1 MGWVRAE
8 FERANMRRFN
18 RAIQDAKEAVA
29 AMPPERREE
38 HALRFQEAA
47 DAALRHARYNRPG

>member
-1 MGWVRAE
+1 MGWVKGE
-8 FERANMRRFN
+8 FARANIRRFS
-18 RAIQDAKEAVA
+18 RAIEEAKAAVA

-38 HALRFQEAA
+38 HARRFQEAA